1 MQHSTKNRQQ
11 KTRSGLRTKTGQV
24 MSALAEFIK
33 RPQADT
39 QIGAEGIVE
48 ESAGDVKLYVR
59 SLRRHPGRVRLCGE
73 GNYSR
78 LMP

>member
-39 QIGAEGIVE
+39 QIGAERDSRGV
-48 ESAGDVKLYVR
+48 AGDCQR
-59 SLRRHPGRVRLCGE
+59 CMRRVFKTHECGF
-73 GNYSR
+73 
-78 LMP
+78 

>member
-48 ESAGDVKLYVR
+48 ESAGDVKGVCA
-59 SLRRHPGRVRLCGE
+59 GCGDRVFDTHECVF
-73 GNYSR
+73 
-78 LMP
+78 